1 MEGGIDDTGVSMSVN
16 RSNSAPS
23 AGQAVTGLC
32 PIFDLLN
39 RDLWWWSSAFLTLR
53 SEQNSLFIIYIIYSA
68 IFIYLPALRRHPT
81 LIDRSPG

>member
-1 MEGGIDDTGVSMSVN
+1 MEGGIDDTDVLAGVSMSVN

-32 PIFDLLN
+32 PIFVPLN

-53 SEQNSLFIIYIIYSA
+53 SEQNFFVHYLQCNFYLFAGTETTSY
-68 IFIYLPALRRHPT
+68 T
-81 LIDRSPG
+81 D